1 MILYLVSIALMGNVD
16 FRLDSSSSNNLVA
29 NMWNKFYVFN
39 LSHFYDVSY
48 WRNIPTK
55 EYSGIIHDNRSTCQF
70 WTPFYTQLLFEIFI
84 LLQNPNRLDPL
95 LHAAN
100 RFADPSFRWACSI
113 LNNQWDQPMLHCIQ
127 CHKIQVTHEIIEF
140 EPLNLRLIQRNRSP

>member
-55 EYSGIIHDNRSTCQF
+55 EYSGIIRDNRSTC
-70 WTPFYTQLLFEIFI
+70 
-84 LLQNPNRLDPL
+84 
-95 LHAAN
+95 
-100 RFADPSFRWACSI
+100 
-113 LNNQWDQPMLHCIQ
+113 
-127 CHKIQVTHEIIEF
+127 
-140 EPLNLRLIQRNRSP
+140 